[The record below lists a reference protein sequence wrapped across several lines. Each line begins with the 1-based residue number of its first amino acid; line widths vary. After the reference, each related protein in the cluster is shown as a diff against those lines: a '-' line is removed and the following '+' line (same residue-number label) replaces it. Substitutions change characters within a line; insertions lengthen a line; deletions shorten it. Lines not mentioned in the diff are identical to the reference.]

1 MHIYPLQS
9 TFWTFKKSI
18 SIVKIQKNKNKS
30 SFNENY
36 AYILKLGL
44 MNSFEH
50 FTFYF
55 CRTMKRDFQISKR
68 NKYSVGFVFATI
80 NLFLCCHENLLVPTH
95 TVTTWNR
102 NPTCLFCRKPSSN
115 LRIFKPSDFKK
126 QKTQRNYIWQVV
138 HTI

>member
-9 TFWTFKKSI
+9 TFWTFQ
-18 SIVKIQKNKNKS
+18 KIYIYRKNPKNKNKS

-55 CRTMKRDFQISKR
+55 CRTMKRDFKFL
-68 NKYSVGFVFATI
+68 NEI
-80 NLFLCCHENLLVPTH
+80 NIVWVLFLQP
-95 TVTTWNR
+95 
-102 NPTCLFCRKPSSN
+102 
-115 LRIFKPSDFKK
+115 
-126 QKTQRNYIWQVV
+126 
-138 HTI
+138 

>member
-55 CRTMKRDFQISKR
+55 CRTMKRDFKFLNEINIVWVHKPFPLLSWEFIGPHTQSQREIEIQL
-68 NKYSVGFVFATI
+68 VCFV
-80 NLFLCCHENLLVPTH
+80 ENLAQTSVFS
-95 TVTTWNR
+95 
-102 NPTCLFCRKPSSN
+102 NPLILKN
-115 LRIFKPSDFKK
+115 KK
-126 QKTQRNYIWQVV
+126 HKG
-138 HTI
+138 TIYDK